1 MPSTPA
7 LPSIPALLL
16 AALVCL
22 LAAAVGYAVGRARSA
37 ERESVLRERLA
48 RAESL
53 ARTDEQLVE
62 VVRSVSAAAMAEQSE
77 QLLRLG
83 ESRNASIEQLS
94 RAHWREQGDA
104 VVGRLGEYAERL
116 ARLEE
121 QRQGESAV
129 LRQAMDE
136 LRRTNEE
143 VRAEARSLASAMRD
157 NKIRGAW
164 GELQLRRVLEQ
175 SGMEPHCDFLEQRG
189 VRGGALRP
197 DVVVRLP
204 NDRCVVID
212 AKAPLDCF
220 LRAANAE
227 DPHER
232 AQLLGEH
239 ARAVA
244 GHVAALARRRY
255 DDAVPGSVD
264 FVVMFIPGDG
274 YLSSAFEHRPG
285 LFEEAAAQDVI
296 LASPSTLLAFLR
308 GMAVGWRERVVA
320 DEAAAIASLGREL
333 HERVAVFAEHFVAV
347 GSSLGRAVGSYNR
360 ALGSMESRLL
370 VTARRFEQHAAG
382 SRRTI
387 PTVEG
392 VEELPVAP
400 SASELSA

>member
-1 MPSTPA
+1 MPSIASPS
-7 LPSIPALLL
+7 LPYLLL
-16 AALVCL
+16 TAAVGL
-22 LAAAVGYAVGRARSA
+22 LAAALGYVAGRARST
-37 ERESVLRERLA
+37 ERESRLREQLA
-48 RAESL
+48 RAESQT
-53 ARTDEQLVE
+53 RTDAQLVE
-62 VVRSVSAAAMAEQSE
+62 AVRSVSATTMAEQSE

-83 ESRNASIEQLS
+83 ESRNAQLEQLS

-116 ARLEE
+116 ARLEQ

-143 VRAEARSLASAMRD
+143 VRTEARGLASAMRD
-157 NKIRGAW
+157 NTIRGAW
-164 GELQLRRVLEQ
+164 GEMQLRRVLEQ
-175 SGMEPHCDFLEQRG
+175 SGMEPHADFLEQRG
-189 VRGGALRP
+189 VRGGSLRP

-212 AKAPLDCF
+212 AKAPLDAF
-220 LRAANAE
+220 LRAAAC
-227 DPHER
+227 DDDVER
-232 AQLLGEH
+232 TRLLVEH
-239 ARAVA
+239 ARSVA

-308 GMAVGWRERVVA
+308 GMATGWRERVVA
-320 DEAAAIASLGREL
+320 DEAEAIAALGREL
-333 HERVAVFAEHFVAV
+333 HERVAIFAEHFVGV
-347 GSSLGRAVGSYNR
+347 GTALGRAVGSYNQ
-360 ALGSMESRLL
+360 AVGSMESRLL
-370 VTARRFEQHAAG
+370 VTARRFEHHAAG
-382 SRRTI
+382 SRRAI
-387 PTVEG
+387 PSVEG
-392 VEELPVAP
+392 VDELPVAP
-400 SASELSA
+400 SATELSA

>member
-1 MPSTPA
+1 MPS
-7 LPSIPALLL
+7 LPYLLL
-16 AALVCL
+16 TAVIGV
-22 LAAAVGYAVGRARSA
+22 LAASVGYAAGRARGT
-37 ERESVLRERLA
+37 ERESVLREQLA
-48 RAESL
+48 RAESV
-53 ARTDEQLVE
+53 ARTDAQLVE
-62 VVRSVSAAAMAEQSE
+62 AVRSVSAATMAEQSE

-83 ESRNASIEQLS
+83 ESRNAAIEQMS
-94 RAHWREQGDA
+94 RVHWREQGDA

-143 VRAEARSLASAMRD
+143 VRSEARSLASAMRD
-157 NKIRGAW
+157 NKLRGAW
-164 GELQLRRVLEQ
+164 GEMQLRRVLEQ
-175 SGMEPHCDFLEQRG
+175 SGMEPHSDFLEQRG
-189 VRGGALRP
+189 VRGGSLRP

-212 AKAPLDCF
+212 AKAPLDSF
-220 LRAANAE
+220 LRAANCD
-227 DPHER
+227 DPRER
-232 AQLLGEH
+232 AHFLAEH

-255 DDAVPGSVD
+255 DEAVPGSVD

-274 YLSSAFEHRPG
+274 YLSAAFEHRPG

-308 GMAVGWRERVVA
+308 GMATGWRERVVA
-320 DEAAAIASLGREL
+320 DEAEAIAALGREL
-333 HERVAVFAEHFVAV
+333 HERVSVFAEHFVAV

-360 ALGSMESRLL
+360 ALGSMETRLL
-370 VTARRFEQHAAG
+370 VTARRFEAHAAG
-382 SRRTI
+382 SRREL
-387 PTVEG
+387 PTPEG
-392 VEELPVAP
+392 IEDLPVAP
-400 SASELSA
+400 TASELTA

>member
-7 LPSIPALLL
+7 LLLTVIV
-16 AALVCL
+16 AL
-22 LAAAVGYAVGRARSA
+22 LAAAAGYAIGRTRSA

-83 ESRNASIEQLS
+83 ESRNATIEQLS

-129 LRQAMDE
+129 LRHALDE
-136 LRRTNEE
+136 LLRSNEA
-143 VRAEARSLASAMRD
+143 VRAEARGLASAMR
-157 NKIRGAW
+157 NNQLRGAW

-189 VRGGALRP
+189 VRGGSLRP

-220 LRAANAE
+220 LRAANTE
-227 DPHER
+227 DPEQR
-232 AQLLGEH
+232 TQLLGEH

-244 GHVAALARRRY
+244 AHVAALSRRRY
-255 DDAVPGSVD
+255 DEAVPGSVD

-274 YLSSAFEHRPG
+274 YLSAAFEHRPG

-296 LASPSTLLAFLR
+296 LASPGTLLAFLR
-308 GMAVGWRERVVA
+308 GMAAGWRERVVA
-320 DEAAAIASLGREL
+320 DEAAAIAELGREL

-347 GSSLGRAVGSYNR
+347 GTSLGRAVGSYNR

-382 SRRTI
+382 SRRSL
-387 PTVEG
+387 PSVEG
-392 VEELPVAP
+392 VEELPATP